1 MNTCDLPL
9 EIFSGYFHGGHCQGI
24 AVDTARKF
32 IYYSFTT
39 ELVKTDL
46 NGRLIGSVTGLLGH
60 LGCIDFCDA
69 DGRVY
74 GSLEYKNDAI
84 GKGIP
89 KTEAPGNVEETA
101 NDAVVAALN
110 DRISDLKSQN
120 ERLTAE
126 LAEAHAARERE
137 VSELRSQLAD
147 ANARAAK
154 LADRVAGIA
163 EAQQAIAATPW
174 WRRGKLAI
182 KLLGAGSE

>member
-1 MNTCDLPL
+1 MGATKKELADTLGVAKQTVVNYIERLGLAPDHVTRVGKYDVLDD
-9 EIFSGYFHGGHCQGI
+9 FAVSAI
-24 AVDTARKF
+24 A
-32 IYYSFTT
+32 
-39 ELVKTDL
+39 
-46 NGRLIGSVTGLLGH
+46 
-60 LGCIDFCDA
+60 
-69 DGRVY
+69 
-74 GSLEYKNDAI
+74 DAI
-84 GKGIP
+84 SKGIP

-147 ANARAAK
+147 ANTRAAK

-174 WRRGKLAI
+174 WRRGKLAM
-182 KLLGAGSE
+182 KLLGAGFE

>member
-1 MNTCDLPL
+1 MGATKKEL
-9 EIFSGYFHGGHCQGI
+9 
-24 AVDTARKF
+24 ADTLGVAKQTVVNY
-32 IYYSFTT
+32 I
-39 ELVKTDL
+39 
-46 NGRLIGSVTGLLGH
+46 GRLGLAPDHVTRVGKYDVLD
-60 LGCIDFCDA
+60 DFA
-69 DGRVY
+69 V
-74 GSLEYKNDAI
+74 SAIADAI

-126 LAEAHAARERE
+126 LAEAHATRERE

>member
-1 MNTCDLPL
+1 MGATKKEL
-9 EIFSGYFHGGHCQGI
+9 
-24 AVDTARKF
+24 ADTLGVAKQTVVNY
-32 IYYSFTT
+32 I
-39 ELVKTDL
+39 
-46 NGRLIGSVTGLLGH
+46 GRLGLAPDHVTRVGKYDVLD
-60 LGCIDFCDA
+60 DFA
-69 DGRVY
+69 V
-74 GSLEYKNDAI
+74 SAIADAI

-174 WRRGKLAI
+174 WRRGKLAM

>member
-1 MNTCDLPL
+1 MGATKKELADTLGVAKQTVVNYIERLDLAPDHVTRVGKYDVL
-9 EIFSGYFHGGHCQGI
+9 DDFAVSAI
-24 AVDTARKF
+24 A
-32 IYYSFTT
+32 
-39 ELVKTDL
+39 
-46 NGRLIGSVTGLLGH
+46 
-60 LGCIDFCDA
+60 
-69 DGRVY
+69 
-74 GSLEYKNDAI
+74 DAI

-101 NDAVVAALN
+101 NDAVIAALN
-110 DRISDLKSQN
+110 GRISDLKSQN

-137 VSELRSQLAD
+137 VSEIRSQLAD

-174 WRRGKLAI
+174 WRRGKLAM

>member
-1 MNTCDLPL
+1 MGATKKELADTLGVAKQTVVNYIERLGLAPDHVTRVGKYDVLDD
-9 EIFSGYFHGGHCQGI
+9 FAVSAI
-24 AVDTARKF
+24 A
-32 IYYSFTT
+32 
-39 ELVKTDL
+39 
-46 NGRLIGSVTGLLGH
+46 
-60 LGCIDFCDA
+60 
-69 DGRVY
+69 
-74 GSLEYKNDAI
+74 DAI
-84 GKGIP
+84 GTGIP

-147 ANARAAK
+147 ANTRAAK

-174 WRRGKLAI
+174 WRRGKLAM

>member
-1 MNTCDLPL
+1 MGATKKELADTLGVAKQTVVNYIERLGLAPDHVTRVGKYDVLDD
-9 EIFSGYFHGGHCQGI
+9 FAVSAI
-24 AVDTARKF
+24 A
-32 IYYSFTT
+32 
-39 ELVKTDL
+39 
-46 NGRLIGSVTGLLGH
+46 
-60 LGCIDFCDA
+60 
-69 DGRVY
+69 
-74 GSLEYKNDAI
+74 DAI

-110 DRISDLKSQN
+110 GRISDLKSQN

-174 WRRGKLAI
+174 WRRGKLAM
-182 KLLGAGSE
+182 KLLGPGSE

>member
-1 MNTCDLPL
+1 MGATKKELADTLGVAKQTVVNYIERLDLASDHVTRVGKYDVL
-9 EIFSGYFHGGHCQGI
+9 DDFAVSAI
-24 AVDTARKF
+24 A
-32 IYYSFTT
+32 
-39 ELVKTDL
+39 
-46 NGRLIGSVTGLLGH
+46 
-60 LGCIDFCDA
+60 
-69 DGRVY
+69 
-74 GSLEYKNDAI
+74 DAI

-101 NDAVVAALN
+101 NDAVVSALN

-126 LAEAHAARERE
+126 LAETHAARERE

-174 WRRGKLAI
+174 WRRGKLAM